1 MSKKAIG
8 AVTALFIVGASMAHA
23 QGAAGAAVPDENGR
37 LNQTE
42 FKILTDT
49 RVGMVKVA
57 LQLTPE
63 QQQYWPAIEDA
74 IRARSEARFRRL
86 STLDQRLGQWRE
98 ANPVQLYRARADA
111 LAERSANLKRL
122 ADAWQPLYQT
132 LTPDQK
138 MRLRLVTV
146 RALESIRNAADD
158 RRMDMFDEEDFDY

>member
-1 MSKKAIG
+1 MLKKTFG
-8 AVTALFIVGASMAHA
+8 VVTALILAGAPMAHA
-23 QGAAGAAVPDENGR
+23 QGAAGVGDPKDNGR

-63 QQQYWPAIEDA
+63 QQQYWPAVEDA

-86 STLDQRLGQWRE
+86 SSLEQGMGPWRDVD
-98 ANPVQLYRARADA
+98 PVQLYRERADV
-111 LAERSANLKRL
+111 LAERAAGLKRL
-122 ADAWQPLYQT
+122 ADAWQPLYQV

-146 RALESIRNAADD
+146 RALESLRVAADN
-158 RRMDMFDEEDFDY
+158 RRMDMFDEEDPDY